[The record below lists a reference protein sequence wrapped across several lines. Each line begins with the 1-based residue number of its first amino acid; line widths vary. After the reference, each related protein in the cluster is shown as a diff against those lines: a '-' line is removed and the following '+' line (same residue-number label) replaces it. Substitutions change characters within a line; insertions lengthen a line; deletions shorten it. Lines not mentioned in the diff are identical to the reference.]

1 MVLNVYAVPAVN
13 PVTTNGEDA
22 PEVNLIPQF
31 AKTVNPEIAPPPT
44 HAGAVNVTETEV
56 LLADVAVPIVG
67 ALATFRALYPGKT
80 IPA

>member
-1 MVLNVYAVPAVN
+1 VYAVPVVS
-13 PVTTNGEDA
+13 PVTTKGEDA
-22 PEVNLIPQF
+22 PEVLYMPQL

-44 HAGAVNVTETEV
+44 QAGAVKATETV
-56 LLADVAVPIVG
+56 VALATVAVPIVG